1 MEIML
6 VRLQLDF
13 LGSLPTVPG
22 PARKTEFLDFY
33 KVDFPTT
40 HLIMAG

>member
-1 MEIML
+1 MDIML
-6 VRLQLDF
+6 VRLQLNF

-22 PARKTEFLDFY
+22 PARKTEFLGFSRR
-33 KVDFPTT
+33 DFPTI